1 MMADRYFLIGS
12 KNAIVNGWYYMP
24 RILTVHQSYIKQRVL
39 EDGGI
44 PVYSANVFEEFGRID
59 KQNLADFSV
68 PSILWGIDG
77 DWMVHIIPANQ
88 PFYPTDHCGVLRI
101 YCDEIL
107 PEYMVFVLQVEGEY
121 EHFSRHN
128 RASIQRIQSLT
139 IQVPELSIQKEIVS
153 RIAYIENQISAAT
166 EEIRAMFESA
176 KDKFIAFFGEPDI
189 NSFSWN
195 THTLREISLEDLAY
209 GSGEAACPYDGNIRY
224 VRITDIDDYGQL
236 GNEKVSAKK
245 AEEKYLLNEGDILF
259 ARSGA
264 TVGKTYLYRGNEGKS
279 IYAGYLIRLVP
290 NKKVV
295 LPEYLF
301 YFTKTDYYKR
311 WIATTS
317 VGMAQPNINAQQYGS
332 LQLGIPPID
341 LQLQFTEFIREND
354 KKREEASLR
363 LKNLLEQKEQLI
375 TKYFR

>member
-1 MMADRYFLIGS
+1 MADRYFLIGS

-77 DWMVHIIPANQ
+77 DWMVNIIPANQ

-166 EEIRAMFESA
+166 EEIRAMFES
-176 KDKFIAFFGEPDI
+176 
-189 NSFSWN
+189 S
-195 THTLREISLEDLAY
+195 LREISLEDLAY

-301 YFTKTDYYKR
+301 YFILQKP
-311 WIATTS
+311 II
-317 VGMAQPNINAQQYGS
+317 INDG
-332 LQLGIPPID
+332 
-341 LQLQFTEFIREND
+341 
-354 KKREEASLR
+354 
-363 LKNLLEQKEQLI
+363 
-375 TKYFR
+375 